1 MSAISWSESCSGFLC
16 LSSPLTMR
24 RRVAAK
30 ACGFSFS
37 KSAESWHW
45 PQTALNR
52 ALPAATS
59 ARADPDPKYTMA
71 PMASATEAVVKTL
84 ILKTFPPPVAGYP
97 VQPRADHTR
106 LAGDRTPH
114 GVSAPITTRIM
125 SDGRA
130 PEGQDLE

>member
-1 MSAISWSESCSGFLC
+1 
-16 LSSPLTMR
+16 MR
-24 RRVAAK
+24 RSVAAK

-37 KSAESWHW
+37 KSAESWHS

-59 ARADPDPKYTMA
+59 ARADPDPRATMA
-71 PMASATEAVVKTL
+71 PPASTTEAVVKTL
-84 ILKTFPPPVAGYP
+84 ILNTFPPPVDGCPA
-97 VQPRADHTR
+97 QPRADHTR

-114 GVSAPITTRIM
+114 RVSAPIATRIM

-130 PEGQDLE
+130 PE